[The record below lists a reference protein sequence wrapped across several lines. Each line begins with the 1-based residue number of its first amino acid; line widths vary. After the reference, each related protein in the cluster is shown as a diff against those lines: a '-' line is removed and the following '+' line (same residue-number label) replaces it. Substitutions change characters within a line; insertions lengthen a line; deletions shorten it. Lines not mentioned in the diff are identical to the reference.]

1 MAERPKRA
9 ATAGRSSRSTRAAER
24 PDSDRPLI
32 RLENISKVYDG
43 GRIAVNALSEINA
56 NIYEGEYLA
65 IMGPSGSGKSTLMHI
80 IGCLDTPTAGFY
92 FLKGQEISKYN
103 NDQLARVRNREV
115 GFIFQSFNLLPR
127 LTAAQNVEIPLLYSS
142 VPIDER
148 EERVSRM
155 LSKVGLADRG
165 HHRPNELSGGESQ
178 RVAIA
183 RALANNPSIILADE
197 PTGNLDSKT
206 EEEIMKL
213 LDELNAQGVTII
225 VVTHDESVASHA
237 KRTIRLRDGKML

>member
-1 MAERPKRA
+1 MAERPKRT
-9 ATAGRSSRSTRAAER
+9 ATAARARVRAAKRPHPGRS
-24 PDSDRPLI
+24 LI
-32 RLENISKVYDG
+32 LLEDISKTYDG
-43 GRIAVNALSEINA
+43 GHVAVNALSEINIDI
-56 NIYEGEYLA
+56 NEGEYVA

-80 IGCLDTPTAGFY
+80 IGCLDTPSAGFY
-92 FLKGQEISKYN
+92 YLKGQEISKYN

-127 LTAAQNVEIPLLYSS
+127 LSASQNVEIPLLYSS
-142 VPIDER
+142 VPVDER
-148 EERVSRM
+148 EERVAMM

-183 RALANNPSIILADE
+183 MALANNPSIILADE

-213 LDELNAQGVTII
+213 LDDFNKQGVTVI

-237 KRTIRLRDGKML
+237 KRTIRLRDGKII